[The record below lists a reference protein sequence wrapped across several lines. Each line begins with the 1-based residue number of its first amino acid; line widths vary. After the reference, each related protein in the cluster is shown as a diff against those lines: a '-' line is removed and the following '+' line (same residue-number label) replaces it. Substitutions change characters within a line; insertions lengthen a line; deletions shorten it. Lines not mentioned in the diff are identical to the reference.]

1 MASYMVKSDPGQL
14 TIAANDIWLTGE
26 NCSSHHLLR
35 KVNSYSEHSNVHKEN
50 DNFMKINWINHQ
62 SSVKQWLK
70 LIRICRKDITLV
82 S

>member
-50 DNFMKINWINHQ
+50 DNFMKIN
-62 SSVKQWLK
+62 
-70 LIRICRKDITLV
+70 
-82 S
+82 